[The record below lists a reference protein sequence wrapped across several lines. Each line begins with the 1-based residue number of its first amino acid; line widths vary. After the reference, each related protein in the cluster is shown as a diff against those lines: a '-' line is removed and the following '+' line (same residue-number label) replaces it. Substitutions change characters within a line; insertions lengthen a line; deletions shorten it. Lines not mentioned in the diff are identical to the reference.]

1 MMLTRLAVGL
11 AALIVLSTAAVAQNA
26 PPTRVRG
33 EVAGLDGNMLIV
45 KSRFGDPVMIKLAD
59 NWAAVLVTPIAESSI
74 KKGAFV
80 GIAAKPQKDG
90 SLTAVEVLVFPE
102 ALRGTGEGHY
112 PWDLQPE
119 SSMTNA
125 NIDAAVVKGGAKT
138 LKLSY
143 KGGRQDIV
151 VSKEA
156 AIVTLGPGDRS
167 LIVPGAFVVVTANK
181 GTDGML
187 TAARVAVGKD
197 GAQPPM

>member
-143 KGGRQDIV
+143 KGGTQDIV